1 MPLPLLDAN
10 KQSIRI
16 LRLVFQLCHLAS
28 IICFRHCQIFGA
40 CCAWLLPMHQPNITW
55 PKITLANIF
64 RPSVTFTGVYGPHVQ
79 LSSFPSFFTQQFA
92 WEFQSAS
99 CHSWIELSALLC
111 VFVCVCVYYDMYFWR
126 LTHRMA
132 TTDWSEELRF
142 LISLLNWCHCIF
154 FPCFCCYC
162 SFRHPLPDKLSLA
175 MMEYRYGIFVVIAG

>member
-1 MPLPLLDAN
+1 MRAVRDFYLCTNQTSLGPKLHWQIFSVRRWHLPVFMGLTCN
-10 KQSIRI
+10 C
-16 LRLVFQLCHLAS
+16 RL
-28 IICFRHCQIFGA
+28 FRHSLAHNNLPGNFNRLRATRGLSCQH
-40 CCAWLLPMHQPNITW
+40 CCACL
-55 PKITLANIF
+55 
-64 RPSVTFTGVYGPHVQ
+64 
-79 LSSFPSFFTQQFA
+79 
-92 WEFQSAS
+92 
-99 CHSWIELSALLC
+99 
-111 VFVCVCVYYDMYFWR
+111 CVCVYYDMYFWR